1 MQKRKTMAKIFKF
14 VCAIIL
20 FLSLFIDAARYNPK
34 LQNPKLR
41 KSLFHPFFKFSY
53 LLATQYFTR
62 FSNIILFS
70 ICLCNDSTSFIISG
84 LSVCPTFAGM

>member
-14 VCAIIL
+14 VCAMIL

-41 KSLFHPFFKFSY
+41 
-53 LLATQYFTR
+53 
-62 FSNIILFS
+62 
-70 ICLCNDSTSFIISG
+70 
-84 LSVCPTFAGM
+84 LSVSRLQECEYDDDCPQIVSSPLVIRCIDYNCIVVNH